1 MSNGLKKRKKE
12 IEAVVDRLGFTCT
25 CVDQSAGDHLCFH
38 ITDDEG
44 NRFKAY
50 TGQSCSGNAKNA
62 RLNFKQDIRRIS
74 NRLKGLI
81 G

>member
-1 MSNGLKKRKKE
+1 MSNGLKKRRKE
-12 IEAVVDRLGFTCT
+12 IEAVVDRLGFTCRR
-25 CVDQSAGDHLCFH
+25 VDQSPGDHLCFH

-44 NRFKAY
+44 NSFKAY
-50 TGQSCSGNAKNA
+50 TGQSCSGNAKSA